1 MHAGRTRRGDFRKKK
16 NISWPAKKVIL
27 VMQRLHIGSDLIN
40 YVTRLLIYH
49 FISDKCLKVGMQPI
63 ELKKKKLTLK

>member
-1 MHAGRTRRGDFRKKK
+1 MLDERDAGTLERK

-40 YVTRLLIYH
+40 YVTRLLIHH

-63 ELKKKKLTLK
+63 GLKKTDFEVS

>member
-1 MHAGRTRRGDFRKKK
+1 
-16 NISWPAKKVIL
+16 
-27 VMQRLHIGSDLIN
+27 MQRLHIGSDLIN

-63 ELKKKKLTLK
+63 ELKKKTDFEVNYNGTVYPFTFLRST